1 MSASLNGVD
10 LEALQQM
17 LEEVRARPEAVQ
29 PRRWARFRWE
39 EGLRGRVYIRN
50 QSFTVDESVDRSGR
64 EAGLS
69 ALEYALGALGA
80 CLGLGF
86 VFHATR
92 RGIAVR
98 NLEVALE
105 GRIENLLRFLGFE
118 GEGHPGYGEVI
129 AKAYVDADADEETL
143 QALWEETVATSPVG
157 NTFTRPVALRTEI
170 ATVSGWWFRY
180 FPETEESAS
189 GSRGGMPC

>member
-1 MSASLNGVD
+1 MGTLLNGV
-10 LEALQQM
+10 EVEELQQL
-17 LEEVRARPEAVQ
+17 LEEVRAHPEAVQ
-29 PRRWARFRWE
+29 SRRWARFRWE
-39 EGLRGRVYIRN
+39 NGLKGRVYIRN
-50 QSFTVDESVDRSGR
+50 QSLVVDESVDPSGR

-86 VFHATR
+86 IFNATR
-92 RGIAVR
+92 RGVAIR

-105 GRIENLLRFLGFE
+105 GRIDNLLRFLGL
-118 GEGHPGYGEVI
+118 GGDGHPGYREVI

-143 QALWEETVATSPVG
+143 QALWTETVANSPVG
-157 NTFTRPVALRTEI
+157 NTFARPVALRAEI

-180 FPETEESAS
+180 TPGEDQTPTE
-189 GSRGGMPC
+189 SRGGMPC

>member
-1 MSASLNGVD
+1 MTTVLNGVD
-10 LEALQQM
+10 VETLRQL
-17 LEEVRARPEAVQ
+17 LEEVRAHPEAVQ
-29 PRRWARFRWE
+29 PQRWARFRWE

-86 VFHATR
+86 IFHATR

-118 GEGHPGYGEVI
+118 GEGHPGYREVI
-129 AKAYVDADADEETL
+129 VKAYVDADADEETL
-143 QALWEETVATSPVG
+143 QALWEETIATSPVG
-157 NTFTRPVALRTEI
+157 NTFTRPVALRAEI

-180 FPETEESAS
+180 SPETEESPS

>member
-1 MSASLNGVD
+1 VSAQLNGVD
-10 LEALQQM
+10 LNELQAL
-17 LEEVRARPEAVQ
+17 LETARERPEAVQ
-29 PRRWARFRWE
+29 PTRWARFRWE
-39 EGLRGRVYIRN
+39 GGLKGRVLIRN
-50 QSFTVDESVDRSGR
+50 QSFVVDESVDRSGR

-86 VFHATR
+86 IFNATR

-105 GRIENLLRFLGFE
+105 GRIDNLLRFLGLE
-118 GEGHPGYGEVI
+118 GEGHPGYREVI
-129 AKAYVDADADEETL
+129 LKAYVDADADEETL

-157 NTFTRPVALRTEI
+157 NTFARPVALRAEL
-170 ATVSGWWFRY
+170 ATVAGWWFRTT
-180 FPETEESAS
+180 PAEDPGAAE
-189 GSRGGMPC
+189 SRGGMPC

>member
-1 MSASLNGVD
+1 MGVQVNGIDV
-10 LEALQQM
+10 EELQQL
-17 LEEVRARPEAVQ
+17 LEEVRAHPEAVQ

-39 EGLRGRVYIRN
+39 GGLQGRVHVRN
-50 QSFTVDESVDRSGR
+50 QSFIVDESVDRSGR
-64 EAGLS
+64 EAGIS
-69 ALEYALGALGA
+69 ALEYVLGALGA

-86 VFHATR
+86 IFHATR

-105 GRIENLLRFLGFE
+105 GRTDNLLRFLGLD

-143 QALWEETVATSPVG
+143 QALWAETVATSPVG
-157 NTFTRPVALRTEI
+157 NTFMRPVALRAEI
-170 ATVSGWWFRY
+170 AAVSGWWFRY
-180 FPETEESAS
+180 TPEADQTPTE
-189 GSRGGMPC
+189 SRGGMPC